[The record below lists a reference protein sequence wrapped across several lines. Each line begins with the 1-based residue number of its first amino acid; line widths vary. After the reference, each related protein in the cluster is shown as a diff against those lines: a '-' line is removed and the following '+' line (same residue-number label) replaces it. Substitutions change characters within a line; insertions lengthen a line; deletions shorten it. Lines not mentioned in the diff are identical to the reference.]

1 MGRTKRF
8 LIKPTTS
15 YDKAKFFRQNKRK
28 HLAFA
33 KKIVRPHDAI
43 HAARYAWSPHY
54 ARDIKL
60 INGVQR
66 RSTKLV
72 ESVKDFFIGVA
83 VLLLS
88 L

>member
-1 MGRTKRF
+1 MIKRNFSDRTKENISPLR
-8 LIKPTTS
+8 
-15 YDKAKFFRQNKRK
+15 
-28 HLAFA
+28 
-33 KKIVRPHDAI
+33 KKISKTSRCNTCSQI
-43 HAARYAWSPHY
+43 WSPHY